1 MSVEVG
7 LVTYN
12 ALSDL
17 FQSEYFVILLWKSVN
32 ISSPQMN
39 IYTHTY
45 IHYIDV
51 HLINFSLYIYLFS
64 LLLIKP
70 WSLVQLCLSFSV
82 QPWPQTFAHLEVHVC
97 SLRPS
102 LYTQNCLFLN
112 RHKIPHP
119 FTLRS
124 PSNSVKYSNE
134 NNTYHFGLLNTYL
147 FRPFI
152 LLILSVLRWALLF
165 LPCF

>member
-1 MSVEVG
+1 M
-7 LVTYN
+7 
-12 ALSDL
+12 LSQIFSNLNISLL
-17 FQSEYFVILLWKSVN
+17 FFGSLFVN

-39 IYTHTY
+39 IHTHTH

-70 WSLVQLCLSFSV
+70 GSLVQLCLSFSV
-82 QPWPQTFAHLEVHVC
+82 QPWPQIFAHLELHVC
-97 SLRPS
+97 SLKPL
-102 LYTQNCLFLN
+102 LYSQNCLFLN

-124 PSNSVKYSNE
+124 PSNSVKHSNE
-134 NNTYHFGLLNTYL
+134 NSTYHFGLLNTYL
-147 FRPFI
+147 FPPFV